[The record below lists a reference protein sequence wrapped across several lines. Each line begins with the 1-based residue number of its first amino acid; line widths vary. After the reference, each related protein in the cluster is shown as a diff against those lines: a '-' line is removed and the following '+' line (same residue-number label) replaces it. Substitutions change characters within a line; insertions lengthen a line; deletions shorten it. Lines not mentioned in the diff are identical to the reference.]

1 MLPADGVHAFEGE
14 FGNRTQ
20 LVATSGSGTT
30 ANGYNSCNRDAT
42 LDRHCPFTIDDS
54 LDTGV

>member
-1 MLPADGVHAFEGE
+1 MLFADGVRAFGVE
-14 FGNRTQ
+14 FGNYMQ
-20 LVATSGSGTT
+20 LIATSGGGTT
-30 ANGYNSCNRDAT
+30 TNDYSRCNDTT

>member
-1 MLPADGVHAFEGE
+1 MLFADGIRAFGVE
-14 FGNRTQ
+14 FGNCMQ
-20 LVATSGSGTT
+20 LIATSGGGTIT
-30 ANGYNSCNRDAT
+30 NGYNRCNDAT

>member
-1 MLPADGVHAFEGE
+1 MLPADGVHAFGGE
-14 FGNRTQ
+14 FDNRMQ
-20 LVATSGSGTT
+20 LIATFSGGTT
-30 ANGYNSCNRDAT
+30 ANGYNSCNQDAT